1 MNLKVKIYT
10 VYYIDIMETQRYY
23 VYNPSD
29 LFEKLNLNTKTNV
42 DVEDFFKKF
51 SFEEVSNQ
59 HIAKGNSTQLF
70 NKIIKEDTTKAR
82 IIGYLNKLN
91 QHNLAKVVSSIR
103 EIVFQTTDEL
113 NELVF
118 QCIQK
123 IKRDNDLIRPL
134 VAALCKEFLSLYF
147 ITSDTDKI
155 YFRKLLLT
163 EVKKEYLSSI
173 DFDSDE
179 WTKEK
184 SDRVMIL
191 ISTLFNE
198 KIIED
203 KIMLSIINDLKK
215 NILYKENETQEY
227 YECVEKSIQLLSC
240 LVTSIVLNTDTK
252 IVFDGLDEFL
262 KNQMQIYEEVK
273 CIQKKTRLICKNIIF
288 ELDKYYSKINFS

>member
-1 MNLKVKIYT
+1 MN
-10 VYYIDIMETQRYY
+10 TQTYY
-23 VYNPSD
+23 VYNPTE
-29 LFEKLNLNTKTNV
+29 LFEKINSSTKPNDEV
-42 DVEDFFKKF
+42 VEFFKNF
-51 SFEEVSNQ
+51 SFEDVTNQ
-59 HIAKGNSTQLF
+59 QVAKGNTSHVF

-134 VAALCKEFLSLYF
+134 VAALCKEFLALYF
-147 ITSDTDKI
+147 VTSDNDKI
-155 YFRKLLLT
+155 YFRKLLLS
-163 EVKKEYLSSI
+163 EVKKEYISSI
-173 DFDSDE
+173 SFDSNE

-184 SDRVMIL
+184 ADRIMIL

-203 KIMLSIINDLKK
+203 KIMLSIIGDLKK
-215 NILYKENETQEY
+215 NITYKPNETQEY
-227 YECVEKSIQLLSC
+227 YEHVEKSIQLLYC
-240 LVTSIVLNTDTK
+240 LVSSIALNPESK
-252 IVFDGLDEFL
+252 VIFDGMVNFL
-262 KNQMQIYEEVK
+262 QEQVEIYEEIK

-288 ELDKYYSKINFS
+288 ELNKY

>member
-1 MNLKVKIYT
+1 MN
-10 VYYIDIMETQRYY
+10 TQTYF
-23 VYNPSD
+23 VYNPTE
-29 LFEKLNLNTKTNV
+29 LFEKLDSNTSTNLKV
-42 DVEDFFKKF
+42 DDFFKNF
-51 SFEEVSNQ
+51 SFEDVVSQ
-59 HIAKGNSTQLF
+59 QTAKGNTTQVF

-103 EIVFQTTDEL
+103 EIAFQTTDEL

-147 ITSDTDKI
+147 VTSDNDKI

-163 EVKKEYLSSI
+163 EVKKEYVSSI
-173 DFDSDE
+173 DFDSNE

-191 ISTLFNE
+191 VSTLFNE

-215 NILYKENETQEY
+215 NITYKPDEIQEY
-227 YECVEKSIQLLSC
+227 YEHVEKSIQLLSC
-240 LVTSIVLNTDTK
+240 LVSSIAINPESK
-252 IVFDGLDEFL
+252 IIFNGLGEFL
-262 KNQMQIYEEVK
+262 TSQMEIYEEVK
-273 CIQKKTRLICKNIIF
+273 CIQKKTRLICKNIVF
-288 ELDKYYSKINFS
+288 ELNKY

>member
-1 MNLKVKIYT
+1 MSAQI
-10 VYYIDIMETQRYY
+10 YY
-23 VYNPSD
+23 VYEPNK
-29 LFEKLNLNTKTNV
+29 LFDKLNSNTEPNNE
-42 DVEDFFKKF
+42 VETFFKKF
-51 SFEEVSNQ
+51 LFEEVVNQ
-59 HIAKGNSTQLF
+59 QTAKGNTTHVF

-103 EIVFQTTDEL
+103 EIAFQTTDEL

-147 ITSDTDKI
+147 VTSDSDKI

-163 EVKKEYLSSI
+163 EVKKEYISSI
-173 DFDSDE
+173 NFDSNE

-191 ISTLFNE
+191 ISTLYNE

-203 KIMLSIINDLKK
+203 KIMQSIINDLKK
-215 NILYKENETQEY
+215 NITYKPNETQEY
-227 YECVEKSIQLLSC
+227 YEHVEKSIQLLSC
-240 LVTSIVLNTDTK
+240 LISSIAINSESKV
-252 IVFDGLDEFL
+252 VFDGLGEFL
-262 KNQMQIYEEVK
+262 TSQMKIYEEVK
-273 CIQKKTRLICKNIIF
+273 CIQKKTRLISKNIVF
-288 ELDKYYSKINFS
+288 ELNKC

>member
-1 MNLKVKIYT
+1 MN
-10 VYYIDIMETQRYY
+10 TQTYF
-23 VYNPSD
+23 VYNPTE
-29 LFEKLNLNTKTNV
+29 LFEKLASNINTN
-42 DVEDFFKKF
+42 DEVETFFKNF
-51 SFEEVSNQ
+51 SFEDVVNQ
-59 HIAKGNSTQLF
+59 QTAKGNTSHVF

-91 QHNLAKVVSSIR
+91 QHNLGKVVSSIR

-134 VAALCKEFLSLYF
+134 VAALCKEFLALYF
-147 ITSDTDKI
+147 ITSDNDKI

-163 EVKKEYLSSI
+163 EVKKEYVSSI
-173 DFDSDE
+173 NFDSDE

-184 SDRVMIL
+184 ADRIMIL

-203 KIMLSIINDLKK
+203 KIMLSIITDLKK
-215 NILYKENETQEY
+215 NITYKPDKTQEY
-227 YECVEKSIQLLSC
+227 YEHVEKSIQLLSC
-240 LVTSIVLNTDTK
+240 LVSSIAPNPEAKVIFN
-252 IVFDGLDEFL
+252 GLDTFL
-262 KNQMQIYEEVK
+262 NEQMEIYEEVK
-273 CIQKKTRLICKNIIF
+273 CIQKKTRLICKNIVF
-288 ELDKYYSKINFS
+288 ELNKY

>member
-1 MNLKVKIYT
+1 MN
-10 VYYIDIMETQRYY
+10 TQSYY
-23 VYNPSD
+23 VYDPTE
-29 LFEKLNLNTKTNV
+29 LFDKLNLNTNINIEV
-42 DVEDFFKKF
+42 DLFFKNF
-51 SFEEVSNQ
+51 SFEDVTNQ
-59 HIAKGNSTQLF
+59 QLAKGNTSQVF

-103 EIVFQTTDEL
+103 DIVFQTTDEL

-147 ITSDTDKI
+147 VTSDNDKI

-163 EVKKEYLSSI
+163 EVKKEYVSSI
-173 DFDSDE
+173 YFDSYE

-184 SDRVMIL
+184 TDRVMIL

-203 KIMLSIINDLKK
+203 KIMLSIINDLKRK
-215 NILYKENETQEY
+215 ITYKQDESQEY
-227 YECVEKSIQLLSC
+227 YEHVEKSIQLLNC
-240 LVTSIVLNTDTK
+240 LVASIVLNPESNT
-252 IVFDGLDEFL
+252 IFAGLDKFL
-262 KNQMQIYEEVK
+262 QEQMLIYEEVK
-273 CIQKKTRLICKNIIF
+273 CIQKKTRLICKNTIF
-288 ELDKYYSKINFS
+288 ELEKH

>member
-1 MNLKVKIYT
+1 MN
-10 VYYIDIMETQRYY
+10 TQTYF
-23 VYNPSD
+23 VYNPTE
-29 LFEKLNLNTKTNV
+29 LFDKLDTNTNV
-42 DVEDFFKKF
+42 NNKVEDFFKKF
-51 SFEEVSNQ
+51 SFDDVVNQ
-59 HIAKGNSTQLF
+59 QAAKGNTTHVF

-103 EIVFQTTDEL
+103 EIAFQTTDEL
-113 NELVF
+113 NELVY

-147 ITSDTDKI
+147 VTSDNDKI
-155 YFRKLLLT
+155 YFRKLLLS
-163 EVKKEYLSSI
+163 EVKKEYISSI
-173 DFDSDE
+173 NFDSNE

-215 NILYKENETQEY
+215 NITYKPDETQEY
-227 YECVEKSIQLLSC
+227 YEHVEKSIQLLSC
-240 LVTSIVLNTDTK
+240 LVSSIVLNSESK
-252 IVFDGLDEFL
+252 HIFNGLNEFL
-262 KNQMQIYEEVK
+262 TLQMEIYEEVK
-273 CIQKKTRLICKNIIF
+273 CIQKKTRLICKNIVF
-288 ELDKYYSKINFS
+288 ELNKN

>member
-1 MNLKVKIYT
+1 MN
-10 VYYIDIMETQRYY
+10 TQTYF
-23 VYNPSD
+23 VYNPTE
-29 LFEKLNLNTKTNV
+29 LFERLSSNTNTNNE
-42 DVEDFFKKF
+42 VETFFKNF
-51 SFEEVSNQ
+51 SFEDVVNQ
-59 HIAKGNSTQLF
+59 QTAKGNTSQVF

-91 QHNLAKVVSSIR
+91 QHNLAKVVSSVR

-134 VAALCKEFLSLYF
+134 VAALCKEFLALYF
-147 ITSDTDKI
+147 ITSDNDKI

-163 EVKKEYLSSI
+163 EVKKEYVSSI
-173 DFDSDE
+173 NFDSDE

-184 SDRVMIL
+184 ADRIMIL

-203 KIMLSIINDLKK
+203 KIMLSIITDLKK
-215 NILYKENETQEY
+215 NITYKPDKTQEY
-227 YECVEKSIQLLSC
+227 YEHVEKSIQLLSC
-240 LVTSIVLNTDTK
+240 LVSSIAINSESKVIFN
-252 IVFDGLDEFL
+252 GLDTFL
-262 KNQMQIYEEVK
+262 NEQMEIYEEVK
-273 CIQKKTRLICKNIIF
+273 CIQKKTRLICKNIVF
-288 ELDKYYSKINFS
+288 ELNKY

>member
-1 MNLKVKIYT
+1 MN
-10 VYYIDIMETQRYY
+10 TQTYY
-23 VYNPSD
+23 VYNYEELYNKLD
-29 LFEKLNLNTKTNV
+29 LNKNINN
-42 DVEDFFKKF
+42 DVESFFKNF
-51 SFEEVSNQ
+51 SFEEISNQ
-59 HIAKGNSTQLF
+59 QVAKGNTNVVF

-103 EIVFQTTDEL
+103 EIIFQTTDEL

-147 ITSDTDKI
+147 VTSDSDKI

-163 EVKKEYLSSI
+163 EVKKEYINSI
-173 DFDSDE
+173 NFDSNE

-184 SDRVMIL
+184 ADRVMIL

-203 KIMLSIINDLKK
+203 KIMQSIINDLKK
-215 NILYKENETQEY
+215 NIIFKSDETQEY
-227 YECVEKSIQLLSC
+227 YEHVEKSIQLLSC
-240 LVTSIVLNTDTK
+240 LVSSVSINTESKT
-252 IVFDGLDEFL
+252 IFNGLDDFL
-262 KNQMQIYEEVK
+262 NKQMEKYEEAK
-273 CIQKKTRLICKNIIF
+273 CIQKKTRLICKNIVF
-288 ELDKYYSKINFS
+288 ELNKY

>member
-1 MNLKVKIYT
+1 MSNQT
-10 VYYIDIMETQRYY
+10 YY
-23 VYNPSD
+23 VYNPIE
-29 LFEKLNLNTKTNV
+29 LFDKLNLNININI
-42 DVEDFFKKF
+42 DVELFFKNF
-51 SFEEVSNQ
+51 SFEEVASQ
-59 HIAKGNSTQLF
+59 QLAKGNTTQVF
-70 NKIIKEDTTKAR
+70 NTIIKQNTTKSKII
-82 IIGYLNKLN
+82 GFLNKLN
-91 QHNLAKVVSSIR
+91 QHNLSKVISSIR

-147 ITSDTDKI
+147 TTIDNDKI
-155 YFRKLLLT
+155 YFRKLLLSS
-163 EVKKEYLSSI
+163 VKKEYVNSI
-173 DFDSDE
+173 DFNSNE

-215 NILYKENETQEY
+215 NITYKSDETQEY
-227 YECVEKSIQLLSC
+227 YEHVEKSIQLLNC
-240 LVTSIVLNTDTK
+240 LVSSIVLNSESK
-252 IVFDGLDEFL
+252 IIFNGLDIFL
-262 KNQMQIYEEVK
+262 EEQMKIYEEFK

-288 ELDKYYSKINFS
+288 ELEKH

>member
-1 MNLKVKIYT
+1 MS
-10 VYYIDIMETQRYY
+10 TQTYY
-23 VYNPSD
+23 VYNPTE
-29 LFEKLNLNTKTNV
+29 LFDKLDLNTDINNDV
-42 DVEDFFKKF
+42 DSFFKNF
-51 SFEEVSNQ
+51 SFEEVANQ
-59 HIAKGNSTQLF
+59 QMAKGNTTQVF

-91 QHNLAKVVSSIR
+91 QHNLAKVVTSIR
-103 EIVFQTTDEL
+103 DIVFQTTDEL
-113 NELVF
+113 NELVY

-147 ITSDTDKI
+147 ITSDNDKI

-163 EVKKEYLSSI
+163 EVKKEYVSSI
-173 DFDSDE
+173 DFDSNE

-215 NILYKENETQEY
+215 NITYKAGESQEY
-227 YECVEKSIQLLSC
+227 YEHVEKSIQLLSC
-240 LVTSIVLNTDTK
+240 LVSSIAINTESK
-252 IVFDGLDEFL
+252 IIFDGLNKFL
-262 KNQMQIYEEVK
+262 TEQMAIYEEVK
-273 CIQKKTRLICKNIIF
+273 CIQKKTRLICKNIVF
-288 ELDKYYSKINFS
+288 ELEKH

>member
-1 MNLKVKIYT
+1 MNAQT
-10 VYYIDIMETQRYY
+10 YY
-23 VYNPSD
+23 VYNPSE
-29 LFEKLNLNTKTNV
+29 LFDKLNSNKEPNNE
-42 DVEDFFKKF
+42 VETFFKKF
-51 SFEEVSNQ
+51 LFEEVVNQ
-59 HIAKGNSTQLF
+59 QTAKGNTTHVF

-103 EIVFQTTDEL
+103 EIAFQTTDEL

-147 ITSDTDKI
+147 VTSDSDKI

-163 EVKKEYLSSI
+163 EVKKEYISSI
-173 DFDSDE
+173 NFDSNE

-191 ISTLFNE
+191 ISTLYNE

-203 KIMLSIINDLKK
+203 KIMQSIINDLKK
-215 NILYKENETQEY
+215 NITYKPNETQEY
-227 YECVEKSIQLLSC
+227 YEHVEKSIQLLSC
-240 LVTSIVLNTDTK
+240 LISSIAINSESKV
-252 IVFDGLDEFL
+252 VFDGLGEFL
-262 KNQMQIYEEVK
+262 TSQMKIYEEVK
-273 CIQKKTRLICKNIIF
+273 CIQKKTRLISKNIVF
-288 ELDKYYSKINFS
+288 ELNKC